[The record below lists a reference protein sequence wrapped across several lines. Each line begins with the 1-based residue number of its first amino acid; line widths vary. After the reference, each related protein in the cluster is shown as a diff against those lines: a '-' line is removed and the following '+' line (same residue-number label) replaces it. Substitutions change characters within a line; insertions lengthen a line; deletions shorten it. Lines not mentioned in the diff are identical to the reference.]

1 MQEVAL
7 EASMTT
13 TGSGTKRGVPAPLLT
28 AALRRVRQFGSPT
41 PALAAAGVLDTSFDG
56 DGKVT
61 TDFGPGRDD
70 ANGIAIYAGSSTPG
84 TTT

>member
-1 MQEVAL
+1 
-7 EASMTT
+7 MTT

-28 AALRRVRQFGSPT
+28 AALLMFLQFVSPT